1 MKIKSE
7 KDFWSGLL
15 FVVLGVGFA
24 WGATAYN
31 FGSSA
36 RPGPAYFPF
45 GLGVLTACLG
55 GLILF
60 KSLTIEV
67 EGGDRIGP
75 WPIKQAAWIVGA
87 VVIFG
92 LTLPKLGLALA
103 LPMLVGVGSLASG
116 EFHLREVLLN
126 ALVLT
131 VGCWLVFIKGLGLI
145 IPLWPVFLTA

>member
-1 MKIKSE
+1 MCIR
-7 KDFWSGLL
+7 D
-15 FVVLGVGFA
+15 
-24 WGATAYN
+24 
-31 FGSSA
+31 
-36 RPGPAYFPF
+36 R
-45 GLGVLTACLG
+45 G

-92 LTLPKLGLALA
+92 LALPKLGMALA
-103 LPMLVGVGSLASG
+103 LPLLVGVGSLASG

-145 IPLWPVFLTA
+145 IPLWPVFLSA

>member
-1 MKIKSE
+1 LKIKSE

-92 LTLPKLGLALA
+92 LTLPRLGLALA